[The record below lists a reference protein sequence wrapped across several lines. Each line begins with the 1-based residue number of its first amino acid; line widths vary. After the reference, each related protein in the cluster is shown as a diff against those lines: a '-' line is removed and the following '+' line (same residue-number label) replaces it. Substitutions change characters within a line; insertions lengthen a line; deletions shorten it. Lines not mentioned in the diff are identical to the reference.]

1 MKSAIW
7 MSSLAVAA
15 AGGWLA
21 ATIFAQPATS
31 KEPRFPQL
39 TMDQLND
46 AQRPLGEQVMKVSS
60 VGLGG
65 PYNPMIRS
73 PVLGQRLFDLF
84 HYLRWETSVPTRL
97 NEFAILII
105 GRQWRS
111 QVEWY
116 AHAPLAAKAGLSADI
131 IAELKA
137 DQRPSKMA
145 EDEALVYDFVTELTT
160 TQKVSDETFARAQE
174 AVQRPADRGLD
185 GGGRQLRHGRDDAGD
200 GGGNHAP
207 RQGAAV
213 QARREVSSFTPSIAA
228 SFRRMCRPA
237 KARIQY
243 AAAVRFYRR
252 RHRILGAGQ
261 AGR

>member
-7 MSSLAVAA
+7 MSSLTIAA

-21 ATIFAQPATS
+21 ATVFAQPATS

-46 AQRPLGEQVMKVSS
+46 AQKPLGEQIVKVSS
-60 VGLGG
+60 VGLAG

-84 HYLRWETSVPTRL
+84 HYLRWETTVPTRL

-116 AHAPLAAKAGLSADI
+116 AHAPLAAKAGLSPEI

-137 DQRPSKMA
+137 DRRPSNMA
-145 EDEALVYDFVTELTT
+145 EDEALVYDLVTELTT
-160 TQKVSDETFARAQE
+160 TKKLSDETFARARKLFNDQQIVDLT
-174 AVQRPADRGLD
+174 AV
-185 GGGRQLRHGRDDAGD
+185 AG
-200 GGGNHAP
+200 NYVMVAMML
-207 RQGAAV
+207 AMA
-213 QARREVSSFTPSIAA
+213 EESTPPGIEPP
-228 SFRRMCRPA
+228 F
-237 KARIQY
+237 K
-243 AAAVRFYRR
+243 V
-252 RHRILGAGQ
+252 GEK
-261 AGR
+261 